1 MAEPDRSAAPDIRRV
16 LAAEAVSV
24 FGSMLSR
31 LAIPWA
37 AALLLMATPWQ
48 MGWLR
53 VAEVLAAVAGS
64 LLLGHWV
71 DRWRQRAVMVAS
83 DLLCAAVLALLA
95 LLTAVGWLTF
105 GALLAAAAATGV
117 LRMAFELARSAWLA
131 QRVPAEQL
139 ATRNA
144 QLSMTASLAETAA
157 FALGGW
163 LFQAGGALV
172 ALAADAVSFAVSA
185 LCLRGVAEPAT
196 PPSPAPAA
204 AGRLRRHW
212 QDGTAGLRAIAA
224 QPGLRALAG
233 IEVLLALSMSLSST
247 SYMIFVTRDLAFPTG
262 WLGMIFACGG
272 LGAVAGAAVAPAL
285 GRRFGAGRA
294 MALGLAAF
302 ALGAA
307 FIPLVPAAGLAG
319 AALLVAHQI
328 VGDAGHTLHD
338 VHDRTWRQTA
348 VPAPLLARTDAGLR
362 LAGQVASLFGAL
374 AGGAGATVLGTR
386 PALWLA
392 AVLAAAASLLALLA
406 LVPRRVARVGRPQ
419 Q

>member
-1 MAEPDRSAAPDIRRV
+1 MPDPERSAAPDIRRV
-16 LAAEAVSV
+16 LAAEGVSV
-24 FGSMLSR
+24 FGTMLSR
-31 LAIPWA
+31 LAIPWV
-37 AALLLMATPWQ
+37 AALLLAATPWQ

-53 VAEVLAAVAGS
+53 VAEVLAAAAGS

-71 DRWRQRAVMVAS
+71 DRWRKRSVMVGS
-83 DLLCAAVLALLA
+83 DLLCTAVLALLA
-95 LLTAVGWLTF
+95 LLTAAGWLTF
-105 GALLAAAAATGV
+105 AALLAAAAATGV

-131 QRVPAEQL
+131 QRVPAAEL

-144 QLSMTASLAETAA
+144 QLSMTASLSETAA

-172 ALAADAVSFAVSA
+172 ALALDAVSYAVSA
-185 LCLRGVAEPAT
+185 LCLRGVTEPAAA
-196 PPSPAPAA
+196 PPAPAA
-204 AGRLRRHW
+204 PGRLRRDW

-224 QPGLRALAG
+224 QPALRALAG

-247 SYMIFVTRDLAFPTG
+247 SYMIFVARDLAFPTG

-272 LGAVAGAAVAPAL
+272 LGAIAGAAAAPAL
-285 GRRFGAGRA
+285 GRRLGPGRA

-307 FIPLVPAAGLAG
+307 FIPLAPAAGLAG

-362 LAGQVASLFGAL
+362 LAGQIATLFGAL
-374 AGGAGATVLGTR
+374 AGGGLATALGTR

-392 AVLAAAASLLALLA
+392 AALAAAGSLLAALA
-406 LVPRRVARVGRPQ
+406 LAPRRAA
-419 Q
+419 